1 MIKLGYATLLLL
13 SITFFLSSFLIWAS
27 VGLKWMKFREFF
39 HKSYT
44 YIDICF
50 ILAYFFEQYF
60 LVIILST
67 TIFDARVVAGIFAL
81 LMITTASL
89 QAKALQSRID
99 LISQEVTGQRK
110 IISSLNQKNNDL
122 TKTISK
128 VRNQLKKSKEEI
140 INILELLKE
149 EVSKKKG

>member
-1 MIKLGYATLLLL
+1 
-13 SITFFLSSFLIWAS
+13 
-27 VGLKWMKFREFF
+27 MKFREFF

-50 ILAYFFEQYF
+50 ILTYFFEQYF

-67 TIFDARVVAGIFAL
+67 TNFDPRVVAGIFAL

-89 QAKALQSRID
+89 QNRASQSRID
-99 LISQEVTGQRK
+99 LISQEVTSQRK

-122 TKTISK
+122 TKTILK

-140 INILELLKE
+140 INLLDLLKE
-149 EVSKKKG
+149 EVSKKKR